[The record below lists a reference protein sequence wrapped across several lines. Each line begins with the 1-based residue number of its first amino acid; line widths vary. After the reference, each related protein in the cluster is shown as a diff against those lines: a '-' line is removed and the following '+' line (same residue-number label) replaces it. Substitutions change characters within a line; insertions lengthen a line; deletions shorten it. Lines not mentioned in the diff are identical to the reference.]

1 MYDCI
6 IITSLS
12 FGSIYLFTNS
22 LKIINHS
29 ILQNKNIPMPL
40 YLMNG
45 LTMLISGTT
54 FIYIINNSIKYN
66 KY

>member
-6 IITSLS
+6 IISSLS
-12 FGSIYLFTNS
+12 FGSIYLFANS
-22 LKIINHS
+22 LKIINDS
-29 ILQNKNIPMPL
+29 VLQNKNIPMPL

-45 LTMLISGTT
+45 LTMIISGTT
-54 FIYIINNSIKYN
+54 FIYIINKSMKYN